1 MTLASASLL
10 PVYGEMPK
18 RKADDSDSDD
28 DVEVVEDT
36 GGAGGGGGG
45 GGKKKASTKKAKAA
59 DKPPPKL
66 KVIKLK
72 PFTAVEERVAKG
84 ASMERNEAIAKFLDG
99 IREAYKQSVRG
110 SRQQRALAH
119 PSRVFFTHQ
128 RNKNS
133 PPPPFHVLSP
143 VQADYFKAAAVK
155 KVVDAVR
162 AHKEPF
168 RVAQELGAL
177 PGCGAGTVQK
187 VHDWLDTYG
196 KEDASNIAVMHAKA
210 EAEAGKDP
218 EFSWV
223 EDSEKEILLGML
235 KRGELDLEKV
245 RPWRADISEEDIA
258 AAAE

>member
-1 MTLASASLL
+1 MRTPHGFFSLIKETTTPPL
-10 PVYGEMPK
+10 PP
-18 RKADDSDSDD
+18 
-28 DVEVVEDT
+28 
-36 GGAGGGGGG
+36 
-45 GGKKKASTKKAKAA
+45 ST
-59 DKPPPKL
+59 
-66 KVIKLK
+66 
-72 PFTAVEERVAKG
+72 F
-84 ASMERNEAIAKFLDG
+84 
-99 IREAYKQSVRG
+99 
-110 SRQQRALAH
+110 
-119 PSRVFFTHQ
+119 
-128 RNKNS
+128 
-133 PPPPFHVLSP
+133 LSP

-196 KEDASNIAVMHAKA
+196 KEDAGNIAVMHAKA